1 MNKNHN
7 KEFHEV
13 YDKVLDV
20 HYEETMRFLSLAGE
34 EKTKKA
40 VELLMKLTMQK
51 LDWEIFLKK
60 KALEIR
66 DNLICCFIDIL
77 KVFRQNNF
85 SEEEIQ
91 KFLLKEAE
99 DYLKIIENVLKEFGL
114 KNSVF
119 NRHEIVEI
127 VKENQK

>member
-119 NRHEIVEI
+119 NRHEIIEI